1 MMTPHTFRTFMLAGV
16 LPLLHAATCL
26 ATDLSLADQ
35 QRLYRRLDRLQALGV
50 GLLNQQV
57 PSPPGT
63 ADQDAGSRLP
73 SPLGLTDEGYRQQLE
88 RHNEQTGA
96 KLSQHLAEIK
106 SQCGG
111 KLPDYPEVGMS
122 DEAFRLCT
130 IHARYGG
137 ARQIVVSEAGGVP
150 LRLYVFSSVRA
161 HKVYTMGGVVTRIE
175 P

>member
-1 MMTPHTFRTFMLAGV
+1 MMTLRNSRWGWVLTLLCASPVLA
-16 LPLLHAATCL
+16 A
-26 ATDLSLADQ
+26 DFSEADQ

-50 GLLNQQV
+50 GLLGQQV
-57 PSPPGT
+57 PSPAGA
-63 ADQDAGSRLP
+63 ADQAAGSRLP
-73 SPLGLTDEGYRQQLE
+73 SHRGLTPDQYQAQINQ
-88 RHNEQTGA
+88 HNAQA
-96 KLSQHLAEIK
+96 MADLSQHLAEIK

-111 KLPDYPEVGMS
+111 KLPDYPQVGMS

-161 HKVYTMGGVVTRIE
+161 HKVYAMGGVVTRIE

>member
-1 MMTPHTFRTFMLAGV
+1 MMTPRTFNTFMLAGA

-26 ATDLSLADQ
+26 AADLSQVDQ

-50 GLLNQQV
+50 GLVGQQA
-57 PSPPGT
+57 PKPPG
-63 ADQDAGSRLP
+63 AAEAEVGSSLP
-73 SPLGLTDEGYRQQLE
+73 SPIGLSQDAYRQQLE
-88 RHNEQTGA
+88 RHNEQAAA
-96 KLSQHLAEIK
+96 KLNQHLAEIK
-106 SQCGG
+106 TQCGG
-111 KLPDYPEVGMS
+111 KLPDYPQVGMS

-137 ARQIVVSEAGGVP
+137 VRQIVVSEAGGVP
-150 LRLYVFSSVRA
+150 LRLYVFSSERA